1 MKSHKLL
8 LHAADIAQMPAQ
20 EKVHFLNPN
29 AIRLNRSLGDAVGLK
44 NIGVHLITVA
54 PGHDS
59 TAYHTHHD
67 EAASAYALPGSGSL
81 TIDGTSY
88 PFAAGDFVGFPAN
101 TAAHAIHNSGTEP
114 LVCLVMGQRL
124 P

>member
-1 MKSHKLL
+1 MTTFTYLQQLLKQVQPTSARKS
-8 LHAADIAQMPAQ
+8 AIVAMD
-20 EKVHFLNPN
+20 LNPSTKFSRL
-29 AIRLNRSLGDAVGLK
+29 AILYQCLN
-44 NIGVHLITVA
+44 
-54 PGHDS
+54 
-59 TAYHTHHD
+59 D

-88 PFAAGDFVGFPAN
+88 PFAADDFVGFPAN